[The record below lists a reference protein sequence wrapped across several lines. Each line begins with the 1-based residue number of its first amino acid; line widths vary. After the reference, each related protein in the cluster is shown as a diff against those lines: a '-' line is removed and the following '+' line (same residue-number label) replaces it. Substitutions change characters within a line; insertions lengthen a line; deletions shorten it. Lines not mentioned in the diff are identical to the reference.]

1 MKIIYSSQVI
11 EQFPPIFFYNAVQKP
26 VFDDNLVFVDCLQR
40 LMGNVLP
47 SKLDA
52 VEIICFVPSG
62 FYSGI

>member
-11 EQFPPIFFYNAVQKP
+11 EQFPPISSYKAVQKP
-26 VFDDNLVFVDCLQR
+26 AFDDNLVFVDCLQR

>member
-11 EQFPPIFFYNAVQKP
+11 EQFPPIFSYKAVQKP
-26 VFDDNLVFVDCLQR
+26 VFDDDVVFVDCLQR

-52 VEIICFVPSG
+52 VEIFCLVLSG